1 MSAPAEA
8 PTEARKSA
16 KADHH
21 PAPVFI
27 AALDVGTT
35 CVRCFVMDEK
45 CEVRGSAADAV
56 KLLNPQP
63 GFFEI
68 EPEALWLKIVTV
80 INEAVKGEANFYY
93 FSKQTF
99 ELCSLSAANLKP
111 EDVTCLTISTQRCT
125 FLTWDH
131 RSGEYYHNFITWKDV
146 RADDFVE
153 QWNSGWT
160 KRLLNGFSYALF
172 LLTRQ
177 ARFLAASVLK
187 LMNGQVMP
195 RLLYETMRNKRLS
208 QALNQNKARVELL
221 DSWILYK
228 LRSGNGQKPEVEHI
242 TDVSSSTATGLYD
255 PFTLSWSPLMSWL
268 FGLDPKIL
276 PRVVDNS
283 YKDYGQVHPSALG
296 PAWSRTSIPI
306 AASVSDQTAAMWGSQ
321 CFVKNDVK
329 ITMGTGAF
337 LNLITGS
344 KCHAALTGIYPLVAW
359 QMHNKPIYCIEGAS
373 HDFGTVVTWA
383 QSCELFE
390 NPSQTS
396 DIAESVTDTN
406 GVFFMPAFS
415 GLGPPVNDYRSAT
428 GFIGLTPSTTK
439 AHMVR
444 ALLES
449 IVFRLV
455 QLIEAAEQ
463 ETSQKLEIIRVDG
476 GVSRND
482 FVCQFLAD
490 LSQLQVERAEN
501 AESSIMGATFMA
513 GINQGIWSGVEDLKR
528 FRRVERVFKPRLKV
542 YEHIAARMD
551 KWSRAIARFSDWY

>member
-1 MSAPAEA
+1 M
-8 PTEARKSA
+8 
-16 KADHH
+16 
-21 PAPVFI
+21 PAPPQQIAGEAESPDAKVPDPTPKDSADPPPDRSKAVFI

-35 CVRCFVMDEK
+35 CVRCFVLDER
-45 CEVRGSAADAV
+45 CAVRGSAVDAV

-68 EPEALWLKIVTV
+68 DPEALWRKIVQV
-80 INEAVKGEANFYY
+80 INQAVQDAK
-93 FSKQTF
+93 
-99 ELCSLSAANLKP
+99 LKP
-111 EDVTCLTISTQRCT
+111 TDITCLTISTQRCT

-131 RSGEYYHNFITWKDV
+131 RSGEYYHNFITWKDL
-146 RADDFVE
+146 RADELVD
-153 QWNSGWT
+153 QWNTSWT
-160 KRLLNGFSYALF
+160 RRTMNGFSYALF

-177 ARFLAASVLK
+177 SRFLAGSVLK
-187 LMNGQVMP
+187 LMNGQVTP
-195 RLLYETMRNKRLS
+195 RLLYEILNNKRLRH
-208 QALNQNKARVELL
+208 ALSHKKARVELL

-228 LRSGNGQKPEVEHI
+228 LRSGNGKDTEVEHI
-242 TDVSSSTATGLYD
+242 TDVTSSTATGLYD
-255 PFTLSWSPLMSWL
+255 PFTLSWSPLISWL
-268 FGLDPKIL
+268 FGLDTKIL
-276 PRVVDNS
+276 PRVVDNG
-283 YKDYGQVHPSALG
+283 YKGYGHVHPSSLG
-296 PAWSRTSIPI
+296 PEWTRTRVPI
-306 AASVSDQTAAMWGSQ
+306 AASLSDQTAAMWGSQ
-321 CFVKNDVK
+321 CFAKNDVK
-329 ITMGTGAF
+329 VTMGTGAF
-337 LNLITGS
+337 LNLITGPQ
-344 KCHAALTGIYPLVAW
+344 CHAAITGMYPLVAW
-359 QMHNKPIYCIEGAS
+359 QMEKKAIYCIEGAS

-383 QSCELFE
+383 QSCELFQD
-390 NPSQTS
+390 PKDTAAM
-396 DIAESVTDTN
+396 AESVTDTN

-501 AESSIMGATFMA
+501 SESSIMGAAFMA
-513 GINQGIWSGVEDLKR
+513 GINHGIWSRVEDLKC
-528 FRRVERVFKPRLKV
+528 FRQVERVFNPRKKV
-542 YEHIAARMD
+542 YETIASRMD